1 MDISVG
7 GNVME
12 RISVKSS
19 NINSIG
25 YDETSKILEIEF
37 NSGWIYQYYE
47 VPLEVYQKL
56 MNAPSHGKYFHV
68 YIKTGP
74 YNYKRIR

>member
-1 MDISVG
+1 
-7 GNVME
+7 ME
-12 RISVKSS
+12 RKPVKSS

-37 NSGWIYQYYE
+37 NGGRVYQCYE

-56 MNAPSHGKYFHV
+56 MNAPSHGKYFHA
-68 YIKTGP
+68 YIRNGP
-74 YNYKRIR
+74 YNYKRVRIK